1 MIGIYACHIAMTNA
15 VQYITNEQGERIGV
29 VLDLETYQRLAR
41 AQTPETS
48 ELLLNLSLDE
58 LEALANSALAAN
70 DQQYL
75 DSLLAKNKES
85 QLSEEESQ
93 SLDKLLARVDQLNLL
108 KARAHYTLK
117 HLENSAVLAS

>member
-1 MIGIYACHIAMTNA
+1 MANAM
-15 VQYITNEQGERIGV
+15 QYITNEQGERVGV
-29 VLDLETYQRLAR
+29 VLDLETYQHLAR

-58 LEALANSALAAN
+58 LEALANSALAAS

-75 DSLLAKNKES
+75 DNLLAKNKEES

-93 SLDKLLARVDQLNLL
+93 SLGKLLARVDQLNLL

>member
-1 MIGIYACHIAMTNA
+1 MIGIYASHITMTNA

-29 VLDLETYQRLAR
+29 VLDLETYQRLAH
-41 AQTPETS
+41 AQTSETS
-48 ELLLNLSLDE
+48 ELLLNLSWDE

>member
-1 MIGIYACHIAMTNA
+1 MTA
-15 VQYITNEQGERIGV
+15 VQYITNEQGERVGV
-29 VLDLETYQRLAR
+29 VLDLETYQRLNR

-48 ELLLNLSLDE
+48 ELLQNLSLDE
-58 LEALANSALAAN
+58 LDALANSALVAS

-85 QLSEEESQ
+85 QLSEEKSQ
-93 SLDKLLARVDQLNLL
+93 SLEKLLARVDQLNLL

-117 HLENSAVLAS
+117 HLKNSAVLVS